1 MLAPVPALT
10 SAGEE
15 PSAEVLEDAG
25 ADVAAAAPVAAPVVA
40 PVASPEKRRVEFD
53 AEQSPAQRG
62 RLSEAEEVAL
72 GRERE
77 RQRVAR
83 GWIPASGG
91 GRGGW
96 GGGRGGYHMQSQ
108 PQAHGDSRNAGYS
121 HYK

>member
-1 MLAPVPALT
+1 M
-10 SAGEE
+10 
-15 PSAEVLEDAG
+15 
-25 ADVAAAAPVAAPVVA
+25 
-40 PVASPEKRRVEFD
+40 ASPEKRRVEFD

-62 RLSEAEEVAL
+62 RLSVAEEVAA

-108 PQAHGDSRNAGYS
+108 PRGRGGSSGGGYS